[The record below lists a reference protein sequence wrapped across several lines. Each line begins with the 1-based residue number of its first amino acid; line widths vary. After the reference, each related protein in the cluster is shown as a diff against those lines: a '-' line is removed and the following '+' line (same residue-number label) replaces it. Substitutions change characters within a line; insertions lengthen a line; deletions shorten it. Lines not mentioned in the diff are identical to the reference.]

1 MNSAASH
8 SPEFPKSPADPPSE
22 TASLKTPP
30 TRPTLVS
37 PPQRP
42 VRPAAA
48 DKAKEAIAA
57 VSPVKPS
64 PEPIKSEVG
73 PPTAEEISEASR
85 YQPIA
90 PPSEPMQYRA
100 IGLIRGTY
108 TPEDEQFN
116 RGALVTEDGV
126 AVEAVLL
133 GRVTSLVKKHL
144 DLNTSHL
151 WVVYPRTRR
160 ADDEEEDQDLHVQI
174 VGVWEP
180 ETLGLPG
187 EDVSGEE
194 ADAEVSAEADA
205 ENTPAE
211 AAETFEAGEA
221 AVVSVEPPAEAKPVE
236 DEKPKIAL
244 EDLPP
249 VDENYFSIRGE
260 IVRYEEEEQIIIVKI
275 LQGLKRPPASRKA
288 FRLMVQGSLQGRTV
302 GYFWELHVK
311 REAKTLV
318 LDHGVAVGIVPP
330 KKRKGGPGNG
340 GRRSGPPRRGG
351 PGGSKRPFP
360 PRGAVKGR
368 PPGPSKGS
376 EMPIPKPR
384 TVE

>member
-8 SPEFPKSPADPPSE
+8 SPDFSKSPTDPSAE
-22 TASLKTPP
+22 SASLKTPP
-30 TRPTLVS
+30 KRPTLVS

-42 VRPAAA
+42 TRPTPSEKPAEQAKPAVAA
-48 DKAKEAIAA
+48 KVSEAE
-57 VSPVKPS
+57 PKPESSS
-64 PEPIKSEVG
+64 PEPAPED
-73 PPTAEEISEASR
+73 TAASR

-108 TPEDEQFN
+108 APEDEQFN
-116 RGALVTEDGV
+116 RGTLTTEDGV
-126 AVEAVLL
+126 AIEAVLL

-144 DLNTSHL
+144 NLETPHL
-151 WVVYPRTRR
+151 WVVYPRTRKT
-160 ADDEEEDQDLHVQI
+160 DIEEEDQDLHVQI

-187 EDVSGEE
+187 EGVENEETDGES
-194 ADAEVSAEADA
+194 SAEATAKAAA
-205 ENTPAE
+205 EESTEGVAVSAGSEVEAEPTPA
-211 AAETFEAGEA
+211 TQ
-221 AVVSVEPPAEAKPVE
+221 
-236 DEKPKIAL
+236 PKISL

-260 IVRYEEEEQIIIVKI
+260 IVQYEEDQQVIIVKI

-288 FRLMVQGSLQGRTV
+288 FRLMVQGTLEGRTV

-311 REAKTLV
+311 REAKMLV
-318 LDHGVAVGIVPP
+318 LDYGKAVGIVPP
-330 KKRKGGPGNG
+330 RKRKGGGGGG

-351 PGGSKRPFP
+351 PGGGKRPFP
-360 PRGAVKGR
+360 PRAGAKGR
-368 PPGPSKGS
+368 PPGPSRSS
-376 EMPIPKPR
+376 EATPTPIPKPK
-384 TVE
+384 TADS